1 MEFGD
6 LQWKVQEAV
15 EAFLGE
21 AREATGLELGFDPR
35 AFWGAAYVTPEVLAV
50 RLDSDRT
57 LQYYGG
63 FEYVRKEYRVGMGE
77 WVFYLAE
84 DSRVREHLAHVFP
97 ELRDGEWD
105 EEDGEFDLDA
115 A

>member
-21 AREATGLELGFDPR
+21 AREATASELGLDQR
-35 AFWGAAYVTPEVLAV
+35 AAWGSVYVTPECLAV
-50 RLDSDRT
+50 RVDSEGSLR
-57 LQYYGG
+57 YYGG
-63 FEYVRKEYRVGMGE
+63 FEYVTKECRVGMGE